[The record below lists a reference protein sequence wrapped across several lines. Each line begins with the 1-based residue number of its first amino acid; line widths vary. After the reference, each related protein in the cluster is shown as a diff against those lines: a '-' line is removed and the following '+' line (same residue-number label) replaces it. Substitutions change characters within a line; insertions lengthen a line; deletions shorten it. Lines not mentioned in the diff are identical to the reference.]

1 MSFKKLAL
9 AGGVVASLM
18 ASTAYASVIDRP
30 FFQVLGVV
38 VVWSGDASGDPIAND
53 FVLLTPAGTATDL
66 IGGNGVV
73 DGNTVVTGSLTPV
86 TAGSGA
92 ADADALAYDPAAG
105 TGVLDA
111 SASLSAFGI
120 DASTDIGAGLVGSHN
135 SSFFVASNA
144 GFQIQAV
151 VSNVQAT
158 EDFDTLGFDENF
170 ISFDMSVTDSGDVV
184 SGGPAFGAA
193 SWVPHTGADS
203 ATNGVNPTIE
213 TLGDIG
219 ATSTPVYNASRR
231 TAETPGTLM
240 AQSVRFDNVY
250 NLDSDPTT
258 AGVQPYDLSMGVGTL
273 SADVTYTIF
282 AP

>member
-38 VVWSGDASGDPIAND
+38 VVWSGDADGAPIAND

-66 IGGNGVV
+66 IGGNGAV
-73 DGNTVVTGSLTPV
+73 DGVTVVTGSLDRITG
-86 TAGSGA
+86 TSGA
-92 ADADALAYDPAAG
+92 ADPDAAAYNPAAG

-170 ISFDMSVTDSGDVV
+170 ISFDMSVTDTGDVV
-184 SGGPAFGAA
+184 DGGPAFGAA

-219 ATSTPVYNASRR
+219 TTSTPVYNASRR

>member
-9 AGGVVASLM
+9 AGGVAASLM

-38 VVWSGDASGDPIAND
+38 VVWSGDASGDPIVND
-53 FVLLTPAGTATDL
+53 FVLLTPSGNANDL
-66 IGGNGVV
+66 IGGNAV
-73 DGNTVVTGSLTPV
+73 DGSTVVTGSLDPI

-92 ADADALAYDPAAG
+92 ADPDATAYNPAAG

-111 SASLSAFGI
+111 TASLATFGI

-135 SSFFVASNA
+135 SSFFVASNT
-144 GFQIQAV
+144 GFEIQAV
-151 VSNVQAT
+151 VSNVVAT
-158 EDFDTLGFDENF
+158 QDFSGAYDESN
-170 ISFDMSVTDSGDVV
+170 ITYALAVTETGNVV
-184 SGGPAFGAA
+184 SGGPAFGTSAQ
-193 SWVPHTGADS
+193 VPHTTSSANEGVITGIDS
-203 ATNGVNPTIE
+203 
-213 TLGDIG
+213 LDDIG
-219 ATSTPVYNASRR
+219 ATSTTVYAATRR
-231 TAETPGTLM
+231 TANLPGNLM

-250 NLDSDPTT
+250 SLDSDPAT
-258 AGVQPYDLSMGVGTL
+258 AGLQEYDLSMGVGTL

>member
-38 VVWSGDASGDPIAND
+38 VVWSGDANGDPIAND

-73 DGNTVVTGSLTPV
+73 DGVTVVTGELDRITGTD
-86 TAGSGA
+86 TALDPNA
-92 ADADALAYDPAAG
+92 AAYDPAAG

-111 SASLSAFGI
+111 SASLTAFGI
-120 DASTDIGAGLVGSHN
+120 DATTDIGAGLVGSHN

-151 VSNVQAT
+151 VSNVTAT
-158 EDFDTLGFDENF
+158 EDFSSFDENF
-170 ISFDMSVTDSGDVV
+170 ISFDMSVTESGDVTT
-184 SGGPAFGAA
+184 GGDTFGSAA
-193 SWVPHTGADS
+193 WIPHVGADS
-203 ATNGVNPTIE
+203 ATNGVNPGIE

-219 ATSTPVYNASRR
+219 NTNPPVYNASRR
-231 TAETPGTLM
+231 TAETTGTLM
-240 AQSVRFDNVY
+240 EQSVRFDNVY
-250 NLDSDPTT
+250 NLDADPATP
-258 AGVQPYDLSMGVGTL
+258 GVQAYDLSMGVGTL